1 MRITSLK
8 LTDWRNYET
17 ADAVFDAG
25 ANVLAGRNGQGKT
38 NLVEAIG
45 FLTTLGSHRV
55 SGDAALVRSGAD
67 AAVIRA
73 TVVAEEREVL
83 AEVLINRV
91 GANRAQLNRS
101 AVRPREITRNVSSVL
116 FAPEDLAIV
125 RGEPSARRRFV
136 DELLVQRTPRLA
148 GVVADYEKALRQR
161 NGLLR
166 HARGG
171 AVDPGSLDAWD
182 ERLIA
187 TGSELLDA
195 RTELLQV
202 LEPLVAEQYA
212 VVAGDDQVVAIAAQR
227 SIDQE
232 SQDGSTADRF
242 ASALRLM
249 RRREL
254 ERGIT
259 LVGPHRDD
267 VLLTVNALPARSHAS
282 HGESWS
288 LALALRL
295 GAVELLRHALP
306 TGDPIV
312 ILDDVF
318 AELDAR
324 RRLRLAER
332 VARYE
337 QVLITAAVEED
348 IPAALTGRVTR
359 IRSGRVLRDG
369 ETEGGPVGSEP
380 TDAEPLIEG
389 EAP

>member
-1 MRITSLK
+1 MRILRLS
-8 LTDWRNYET
+8 LTDWRNYEQ
-17 ADAVFDAG
+17 AELEFAPG
-25 ANVLAGRNGQGKT
+25 ANVLAGSNGQGKT

-55 SGDAALVRSGAD
+55 SGDAALIRAGAES
-67 AAVIRA
+67 AVIRA
-73 TVVAEEREVL
+73 TVLAEEREVL
-83 AEVLINRV
+83 AEVLVNKV

-166 HARGG
+166 NSRGM
-171 AVDPGSLDAWD
+171 VDPESLAVWD
-182 ERLIA
+182 ERLVT

-195 RTELLQV
+195 RTALLAD
-202 LEPLVAEQYA
+202 LEPIVAEQYA
-212 VVAGDDQVVAIAAQR
+212 VVAGADQLVAIEAQR
-227 SIDQE
+227 TIDE
-232 SQDGSTADRF
+232 ETEAGPTVERFTA
-242 ASALRLM
+242 ALARV
-249 RRREL
+249 RRREI

-267 VLLTVNALPARSHAS
+267 VLLTVNALPARGYAS

-295 GAVELLRHALP
+295 GAVELLRHSLP

-318 AELDAR
+318 AELDER
-324 RRLRLAER
+324 RRIRLADR
-332 VARYE
+332 VSRYE
-337 QVLITAAVEED
+337 QVIVTAAVEAD
-348 IPAALTGRVTR
+348 IPPALAGHVTR
-359 IRSGRVLRDG
+359 IRAGHVLDDAADEPHDLAVDPAGSG
-369 ETEGGPVGSEP
+369 
-380 TDAEPLIEG
+380 A
-389 EAP
+389 

>member
-1 MRITSLK
+1 M
-8 LTDWRNYET
+8 
-17 ADAVFDAG
+17 VG
-25 ANVLAGRNGQGKT
+25 
-38 NLVEAIG
+38 LVEAIG

-55 SGDAALVRSGAD
+55 SGDAALVRTGQDS
-67 AAVIRA
+67 AVIRA

-148 GVVADYEKALRQR
+148 GVVSDYEKALRQR

-166 HARGG
+166 HARGS
-171 AVDPGSLDAWD
+171 VDPASLDAWD

-195 RTELLQV
+195 RTDLLEV

-212 VVAGDDQVVAIAAQR
+212 VVAGDDQVVAVAPQR

-232 SQDGSTADRF
+232 SDDGSTAERF
-242 ASALRLM
+242 AAALRTV

-267 VLLTVNALPARSHAS
+267 VLLTINGLPARSHAS

-324 RRLRLAER
+324 RRMRLAER
-332 VARYE
+332 VSRYE

-348 IPAALTGRVTR
+348 IPAALAGRVTR
-359 IRSGRVLRDG
+359 IRSGRVLRDDDDG
-369 ETEGGPVGSEP
+369 
-380 TDAEPLIEG
+380 DAPA
-389 EAP
+389 EAVPGAGRAAP